1 MLLLT
6 STVEI
11 HYKKGKENQQN
22 EEKIDQA
29 TGTLGGGAMIFQ
41 DINEQNRPAINQ
53 FIQELWFSTELVI
66 RGKLVDMTVLDGI
79 AVFEENTIIGLL
91 TYEITNE
98 ECEIISLDSK
108 CENQGI
114 GSELIKRAVEI
125 ARGQGCKKLKL
136 ITTNDNINAIKFYQ
150 KRGFDLVQLYH
161 NALEVSRRLKPSIP
175 MLGEYGIPL
184 MHEIEF
190 EMLL

>member
-1 MLLLT
+1 
-6 STVEI
+6 
-11 HYKKGKENQQN
+11 
-22 EEKIDQA
+22 
-29 TGTLGGGAMIFQ
+29 MIFQ
-41 DINEQNRPAINQ
+41 DINKQNRPAVNQ
-53 FIQELWFSTELVI
+53 FIQEYWFSTEMVI

-79 AVFEENTIIGLL
+79 AVFEENTILGLL
-91 TYEITNE
+91 TYEIANE

-108 CENQGI
+108 CENHGI
-114 GSELIKRAVEI
+114 GSELIKRMVEI
-125 ARGQGCKKLKL
+125 ARGQGCRKLKL

-150 KRGFDLVQLYH
+150 KRGFDMIRLYH

-175 MLGEYGIPL
+175 MFGEYGIPL